1 MIQTSNI
8 SSSQVNPSQMV
19 RALLFSQKDKLM
31 ERNTIIMPMEQLTK
45 IPDASPTTLSK
56 MVPIADAQDT
66 TGYWKF
72 QAIFKMRQLIKVQ
85 TSNILVSQ
93 VVVLRTESSHN
104 LRIVSS
110 LWTATMRETV
120 SKGSQPLKKIE
131 GVLSMYIRN
140 LSLIGDHIGPAASLT
155 WFINKTRGWLRR
167 KPWKRVL
174 KSLYA
179 SPGIR

>member
-110 LWTATMRETV
+110 L
-120 SKGSQPLKKIE
+120 
-131 GVLSMYIRN
+131 
-140 LSLIGDHIGPAASLT
+140 
-155 WFINKTRGWLRR
+155 
-167 KPWKRVL
+167 
-174 KSLYA
+174 
-179 SPGIR
+179 